1 MALWLR
7 DDCPVRIKVGDINLY
22 FDVDG
27 AVLTP
32 QGDAM
37 IERPTMLLLHGGPGA
52 DHSLFK
58 PEFAALSDVAQIV
71 YLDQRGSGRS
81 DTGSP
86 ATWNWQQWAHDVAA
100 FCRTLDIPRPVLVG
114 TSSGA
119 LVALKCAARH
129 PDLVAGLILDSPLG
143 VPTSLAETLEVFERR
158 GGPLARDAAHRYL
171 SGDTSD
177 QATTAWKT
185 HALPLYGDAAAQ
197 ADMEKRRARARLN
210 DDVLTH
216 FRSGAC
222 GPAEATGF
230 LPAIA
235 CPTLIL
241 AGEHDPVVPAAATR
255 RFAALFTNATTTL
268 EILPGIGHGTFRQ
281 ATQQAFTHVRN
292 FIAHANVSRD
302 GSLRPGSVTRTVV
315 AH

>member
-1 MALWLR
+1 M
-7 DDCPVRIKVGDINLY
+7 LY
-22 FDVDG
+22 FDVEG

-58 PEFAALSDVAQIV
+58 PEFSALIDTAQII

-86 ATWNWQQWAHDVAA
+86 AGWTWQQWADDVAA
-100 FCRTLDIPRPVLVG
+100 FCRTLDVTRPVLVG

-119 LVALKCAARH
+119 LVALHCAARH

-158 GGPLARDAAHRYL
+158 GGPPAREAARRYL

-185 HALPLYGDAAAQ
+185 HALPLYGDSVAQ
-197 ADMEKRRARARLN
+197 ADMEQRRARARLN
-210 DDVLTH
+210 EDVQTH

-222 GPAEATGF
+222 GPAEATDH
-230 LPAIA
+230 LPAIT

-241 AGEHDPVVPAAATR
+241 AGENDPVVPAAATR
-255 RFAALFTNATTTL
+255 RLAASFTNAAVTL

-281 ATQQAFTHVRN
+281 STQQTFTHVRR
-292 FIAHANVSRD
+292 FI
-302 GSLRPGSVTRTVV
+302 TRT
-315 AH
+315 HP

>member
-1 MALWLR
+1 M
-7 DDCPVRIKVGDINLY
+7 RIKVDDVNLY
-22 FDVDG
+22 FDVEG
-27 AVLTP
+27 PALTP
-32 QGDAM
+32 QGDTM

-58 PEFAALSDVAQIV
+58 PEFAAVSDVAQIV

-81 DTGSP
+81 DTSSP
-86 ATWNWQQWAHDVAA
+86 AMWNWQQWADDVAA

-114 TSSGA
+114 ASSGA

-158 GGPLARDAAHRYL
+158 GGPLARDAARRYL
-171 SGDTSD
+171 GGDISD
-177 QATTAWKT
+177 DATVAWKAY
-185 HALPLYGDAAAQ
+185 ALPVYGDAAAA
-197 ADMEKRRARARLN
+197 ADIGRRRARARLN
-210 DDVLTH
+210 DDVLAA

-222 GPAEATGF
+222 GPADATGF
-230 LPAIA
+230 LPDIA

-255 RFAALFTNATTTL
+255 RFAALFTNAATTL
-268 EILPGIGHGTFRQ
+268 EILPGVGHGTFRQ
-281 ATQQAFTHVRN
+281 ATQQAFTHVRH
-292 FIAHANVSRD
+292 FITHPNVSRD
-302 GSLRPGSVTRTVV
+302 GSRRPSSVTRTVE
-315 AH
+315 AY

>member
-1 MALWLR
+1 MALGFR
-7 DDCPVRIKVGDINLY
+7 DDCPMRIKVGDVNLY

-27 AVLTP
+27 AALTP

-58 PEFAALSDVAQIV
+58 PEFGALGDVAQIV

-86 ATWNWQQWAHDVAA
+86 TTWNWRQWADDVAG
-100 FCRTLDIPRPVLVG
+100 FCRTLGIPHPVLVG

-143 VPTSLAETLEVFERR
+143 VPTSVAETVEVFERR
-158 GGPLARDAAHRYL
+158 GGPLARDAAYRYL

-197 ADMEKRRARARLN
+197 ADMQLRRSRARIN

-222 GPAEATGF
+222 GPAEATEL

-241 AGEHDPVVPAAATR
+241 AGEHDPVVPAPATR
-255 RFAALFTNATTTL
+255 RFASLFTKTTPKL

-281 ATQQAFTHVRN
+281 ATQQAFTHVRH
-292 FIAHANVSRD
+292 FIDHMDMDVSHD
-302 GSLRPGSVTRTVV
+302 GSTRPGSE
-315 AH
+315 A